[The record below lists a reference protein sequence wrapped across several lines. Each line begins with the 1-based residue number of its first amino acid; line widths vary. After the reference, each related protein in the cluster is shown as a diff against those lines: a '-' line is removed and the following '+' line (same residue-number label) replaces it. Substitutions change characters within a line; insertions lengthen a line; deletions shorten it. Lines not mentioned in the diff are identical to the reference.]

1 MLNIIYVYISQ
12 MSRLLIFNQ
21 NKMTQRILHE
31 MNFTGLQY
39 NRNMEYS
46 KIEIEAMKFL
56 KV

>member
-1 MLNIIYVYISQ
+1 

-46 KIEIEAMKFL
+46 KIEIEEVFKRH
-56 KV
+56 